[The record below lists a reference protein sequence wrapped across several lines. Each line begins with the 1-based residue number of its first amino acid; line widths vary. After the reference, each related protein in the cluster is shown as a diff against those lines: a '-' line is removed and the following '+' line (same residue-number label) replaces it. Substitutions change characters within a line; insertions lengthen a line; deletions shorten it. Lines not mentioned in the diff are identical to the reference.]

1 MNHFRFSM
9 LIRLLLTIVP
19 CFAWLLSASV
29 CESAD
34 KPNILFLFADD
45 FTYEAIS
52 AFGYTD
58 IETPNLDRLTKQGT
72 TFTHAYNMGS
82 WSGAV
87 CVASRNML
95 LTGRSV
101 WRAEAISKSTE
112 DERKAGRLWP
122 QLLKSVGYDTY
133 MTGKWHIQA
142 NPELTFDVARHVR
155 PGMPGTRESAYD
167 RPKVGVT
174 DTWSA
179 SDTSLGGFWVGGKHW
194 SEVGADDAIDFIEMS
209 KGKPNPF
216 FMYIAFNAPHDPRQS
231 PQAFLDKYP
240 VNRIKLPASFL
251 KEYPYKDA
259 IGCGPDLRDEKLAPF
274 PRTEHSIQVHR
285 REYYALITH
294 LDQQIGRILESLE
307 KSGKADNTYIFFTAD
322 HGLAV
327 GNHGLVGK
335 QNMYDH
341 SIRVPFVVSGPSV
354 KPNLKIAAPIYLQDV
369 MATTLELAQVSK
381 PSTTEFHSLLP
392 LIRGETSVSK
402 YDAVYGAYLQ
412 LQRCVIADEWKL
424 IVYPTVGVTRLYDL
438 KTDPQ
443 EMRDVASDPVNS
455 DRKQKLFT
463 QLQSLQVQLG
473 DSLRLKN

>member
-1 MNHFRFSM
+1 
-9 LIRLLLTIVP
+9 
-19 CFAWLLSASV
+19 
-29 CESAD
+29 
-34 KPNILFLFADD
+34 
-45 FTYEAIS
+45 
-52 AFGYTD
+52 
-58 IETPNLDRLTKQGT
+58 
-72 TFTHAYNMGS
+72 MG
-82 WSGAV
+82 
-87 CVASRNML
+87 VA
-95 LTGRSV
+95 
-101 WRAEAISKSTE
+101 
-112 DERKAGRLWP
+112 
-122 QLLKSVGYDTY
+122 
-133 MTGKWHIQA
+133 
-142 NPELTFDVARHVR
+142 
-155 PGMPGTRESAYD
+155 
-167 RPKVGVT
+167 

-179 SDTSLGGFWVGGKHW
+179 SDTSLGGFWEGGKHW
-194 SEVGADDAIDFIEMS
+194 SEVGADDAIDFIEMA
-209 KGKPNPF
+209 KGKSNPF

-231 PQAFLDKYP
+231 PQEFLDKYP
-240 VNRIKLPASFL
+240 VGRIKLPASFL

-259 IGCGPDLRDEKLAPF
+259 IGCGPALRDEKLAPF

-294 LDQQIGRILESLE
+294 LDQQIGRILESLD

-341 SIRVPFVVSGPSV
+341 SIRVPFVVSGPTV
-354 KPNLKIAAPIYLQDV
+354 KPNHKIAAPIYLQDV
-369 MATTLELAQVSK
+369 MATTLELAQVTK

-412 LQRCVIADEWKL
+412 LQRCVLADDWKL

-443 EMRDVASDPVNS
+443 EMRDLASDPANS

-463 QLQSLQVQLG
+463 QLQALQVQLG